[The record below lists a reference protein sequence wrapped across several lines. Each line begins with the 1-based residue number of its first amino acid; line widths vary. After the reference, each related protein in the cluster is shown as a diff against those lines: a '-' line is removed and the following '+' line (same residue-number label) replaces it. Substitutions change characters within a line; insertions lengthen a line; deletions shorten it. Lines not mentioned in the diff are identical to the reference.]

1 MFRPVVP
8 LLLTGAA
15 LLASGCGLQ
24 TSAHG
29 SKPARTA
36 QVRTRPAPKPQ
47 DQPCAARGIAPDS
60 GPEGICRAA
69 SGAIVTMVDR
79 EHDLRMPSLRVHVV
93 KVKTG
98 SEIVPRL
105 PYGEVRRAKG
115 RFLYVGVTLD
125 NVGDEPLQDL
135 DLVALQLDGKT
146 YDQDFGAEFDVMPD
160 NALPLQPGMT
170 GPAALVFD
178 LPPDAAE
185 AAKDR
190 GVVVFPGGQRWATV
204 QDAERL
210 GEIRLGTEPD
220 MGPALHTEA

>member
-1 MFRPVVP
+1 MFRPAVP

-15 LLASGCGLQ
+15 LLASGCSLHTAGHQ
-24 TSAHG
+24 P
-29 SKPARTA
+29 KPDRPIAA
-36 QVRTRPAPKPQ
+36 VRPLKPQ

-69 SGAIVTMVDR
+69 SGAIVHMVDR
-79 EHDLRMPSLRVHVV
+79 EHDLRMQSLWVHVV

-98 SEIVPRL
+98 TEIL
-105 PYGEVRRAKG
+105 PAGTFGEVRHAKG
-115 RFLYVGVTLD
+115 RFLFVGVALD
-125 NVGDEPLQDL
+125 NVGNESVDDL
-135 DLVALQLDGKT
+135 DLVSLQVDGKT
-146 YDQDFGAEFDVMPD
+146 YDQDFGAEFDLMPTRD
-160 NALPLQPGMT
+160 LPLQPGMT
-170 GPAALVFD
+170 GAAALVFD

-190 GVVVFPGGQRWATV
+190 GVVVFPNGRPFATV
-204 QDAERL
+204 QDAQRL